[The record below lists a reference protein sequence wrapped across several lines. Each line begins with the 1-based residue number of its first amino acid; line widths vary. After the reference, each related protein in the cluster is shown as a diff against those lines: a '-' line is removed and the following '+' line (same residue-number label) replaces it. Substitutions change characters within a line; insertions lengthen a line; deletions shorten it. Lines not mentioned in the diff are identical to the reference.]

1 MRTVIAV
8 LLLVPTL
15 AIANDSS
22 HLDDQ
27 RLFNTVDAFHLEPGD
42 FRFELSGAEG
52 QPLTQPTLELRAE
65 VGLSEH
71 VQLSFAEDTTQASGR
86 APTLSAA
93 PISVRYALGA
103 MEDQVLGNPAI
114 EATVI
119 PRANAPARAELKLLL
134 AEEVMPR
141 VVVAAN
147 AYFAQDLERQ
157 TAAGADGAFGM
168 TGGLSYALLPGLL
181 RVGGEGQLGEAQY
194 GLANYY
200 LVAALGPDVV
210 LHRGP
215 FALTASV
222 MANLAPALVS
232 IEPKVTLG
240 FTY

>member
-1 MRTVIAV
+1 MRAQFAV
-8 LLLVPTL
+8 LLLISTV
-15 AIANDSS
+15 AGADDSF

-27 RLFNTVDAFHLEPGD
+27 RLFNTVDAYHLEPGD
-42 FRFELSGAEG
+42 FRTEVQAFAG

-65 VGLSEH
+65 VGVREH
-71 VQLSFAEDTTQASGR
+71 VQLSFAEDMTQASGH

-93 PISVRYALGA
+93 PISVRYSLGTI
-103 MEDQVLGNPAI
+103 EDQVLGNPAI

-119 PRANAPARAELKLLL
+119 PRGNAPTRAQLKLLV
-134 AEEVMPR
+134 AEELMPR

-147 AYFAQDLERQ
+147 AYFAQDLERR

-181 RVGGEGQLGEAQY
+181 HVGVEGQLGEAQY